1 MKRRIYLS
9 FVIILVLNLISSYA
23 FAQAVK
29 QKTAKPAVKPAV
41 KQATQTTKTPMPDL
55 VINTKS
61 IVFSDVTPMEGDAVT
76 ISAEVMNKGNADVS
90 DDVEVRFI
98 ENDPKEGGLQI
109 GSDAAIFGLKAGAT
123 KKVQVKWRPPA
134 GESRIFIIVDPDNL
148 IKESNDD
155 NNSVIRNIKG
165 RIWTG
170 PKFTDEQIKQS
181 VKKGLDWLK
190 TQQGEFY
197 VICSNNHDNF
207 LYAAIGYGKC
217 VICGESLKGKE
228 PVRAPEEKMPG
239 SWMAEIGPGLTA
251 LVVSAILLAGGDE
264 SDPAVQKGLD
274 HLFTKTPAP
283 WKEWT
288 DPYNYAVF
296 ILALTSTGNKKEYM
310 DEVEFSIEQLANS
323 QTKEGGWGYGG
334 MAADA
339 AHMQYVIYGLYA
351 AQQWGARIPT
361 EVWTK
366 AITWLTKLQRP
377 DGGWN
382 YNGEGI
388 GPFAVDSYGSMTATA
403 IMGLKAGGLGPSN
416 ETTKKGLDWLI
427 KHYSITRNPGSYYW
441 HYYFM
446 LAVQRAMDTPPI
458 QETLGGHDWYHE
470 MANFLVGKQEDD
482 GSWIADTPISATG
495 SNALAQDLSDW
506 GANRGDIMTTAF
518 AVMFLTK
525 AMPKPAK
532 VDVGFGKQSIIFS
545 KNDPT
550 DGEQITIKA
559 SIANMTV
566 IPTENV
572 KVSFFDGDPKSA
584 GVPIGTVTISSLL
597 GNETKEISIA
607 WDAKGAGE
615 HKIYVVIDPSGAIDE
630 ATKDNNIDFGQVF
643 VGGKATPAIP
653 GITQVSEGVYRL
665 GKADIDLNKKTVT
678 LYGKVNMT
686 AGIIELFACT
696 KIGKVHESALVMDI
710 EPIHLQTALILL
722 GLEFIGGIRYQGDPM
737 TPKGDRVQIW
747 VEWKSG
753 NETKRYRAEDLVY
766 DKPRQSSM
774 PHTDWIFTGSS
785 IKNGFF
791 MSQGTGTLI
800 TTYHDPYTI
809 LDNPLPEGGDDTV
822 YIVNSQLI
830 PPKGTEIKMIITP
843 AKPI

>member
-1 MKRRIYLS
+1 
-9 FVIILVLNLISSYA
+9 
-23 FAQAVK
+23 
-29 QKTAKPAVKPAV
+29 
-41 KQATQTTKTPMPDL
+41 
-55 VINTKS
+55 
-61 IVFSDVTPMEGDAVT
+61 MEGDSVT
-76 ISAEVMNKGNADVS
+76 ISAEIANKGGADVK

-98 ENDPKEGGLQI
+98 EGDPQAGGLQI
-109 GSDAAIFGLKAGAT
+109 GSDAAVFGLKAGAT
-123 KKVQVKWRPPA
+123 AKVQVRWRAAP
-134 GESRIFIIVDPDNL
+134 GESRIFIAIDPDNI
-148 IKESNDD
+148 IKESNDN
-155 NNSVIRNIKG
+155 NNSVTRSIKG

-170 PKFTDEQIKQS
+170 TKVSDAQIKQS
-181 VKKGLDWLK
+181 IKSGLDWLK

-197 VICSNNHDNF
+197 VICPNNHDNF
-207 LYAAIGYGKC
+207 LYSAMGYGKC
-217 VICGESLKGKE
+217 VICGASLKGIE
-228 PVRAPEEKMPG
+228 PTRSPDEKMPG
-239 SWMAEIGPGLTA
+239 GWMAEIGPGLTA
-251 LVVSAILLAGGDE
+251 LVVSALLYAGAGE

-288 DPYNYAVF
+288 DPYDYAVF

-310 DEVEFSIEQLANS
+310 DEVEFSIEQLVKS

-339 AHMQYVIYGLYA
+339 AHLQYVIYGLYA
-351 AQQWGARIPT
+351 AQQWGAHIPT

-366 AITWLTKLQRP
+366 AVTWLIKLQRP

-403 IMGLKAGGLGPSN
+403 IMGLKAGGLGPSS
-416 ETTKKGLDWLI
+416 ESTKKGLDWLT

-446 LAVQRAMDTPPI
+446 LAIQRAMDMPPI
-458 QETLGGHDWYHE
+458 QETLGGHDWYYE
-470 MANFLVGKQEDD
+470 MASFLLSKQMPD

-495 SNALAQDLSDW
+495 VNAQVQDLSDW
-506 GANRGDIMTTAF
+506 SAGRGDIMTTAF

-550 DGEQITIKA
+550 EGEQITIKA
-559 SIANMTV
+559 SIANMTE
-566 IPTENV
+566 ISAENV
-572 KVSFFDGDPKSA
+572 KISFYDGDPKSA
-584 GVPIGTVTISSLL
+584 GVPIGTVQNIPSLL
-597 GNETKEISIA
+597 GNETKEISMA

-615 HKIYVVIDPSGAIDE
+615 HNIYVVIDQSSAIDE
-630 ATKDNNIDFGQVF
+630 ATKDNNIEFGQVF

-653 GITQVSEGVYRL
+653 GILQISDGVYRL
-665 GKADIDLNKKTVT
+665 GKVDIDLNKKAVT

-686 AGIIELFACT
+686 AGIVELLACT
-696 KIGKVHESALVMDI
+696 KIGKLHESALVMDV

-722 GLEFIGGIRYQGDPM
+722 GLEFIGGIRYQGDPL

-766 DKPRQSSM
+766 NKPKQSPM
-774 PHTDWIFTGSS
+774 EHTDWVFSGSR

-791 MSQGTGTLI
+791 MAQGTGSLI
-800 TTYHDPYTI
+800 ATFHDPDTI
-809 LDNPLPEGGDDTV
+809 IDNPFPEGADDTV